1 MTEPR
6 QPGNPRA
13 SSPDWREACAAI
25 IPCHDEA
32 PAIASVVQ
40 GVLAHLPTVLVVDDG
55 SRDGTSGLARAAG
68 AQVLRLEQNSGKG
81 AALNAG
87 LRWAHTAAFA
97 WALLLDGDGQH
108 APEDIP
114 GFFQC
119 ATASGAD
126 LVVGN
131 RMGQV
136 NGMPALR
143 RWANRWMSARLSRRA
158 GVVLPDSQCGF
169 RLLRLDLWARL
180 GLRTAHFEIESEMLL
195 NCLQA
200 GGRIA
205 FAEVQTRYPVR
216 GQSKIRPLA
225 DSLRWVRWWRA
236 SG

>member
-1 MTEPR
+1 M
-6 QPGNPRA
+6 
-13 SSPDWREACAAI
+13 
-25 IPCHDEA
+25 
-32 PAIASVVQ
+32 
-40 GVLAHLPTVLVVDDG
+40 
-55 SRDGTSGLARAAG
+55 
-68 AQVLRLEQNSGKG
+68 
-81 AALNAG
+81 NAG

-136 NGMPALR
+136 NGMPSLR

-158 GVVLPDSQCGF
+158 GVALPDSQCGF